1 MSDLCLAEVFLCA
14 FKHKVCDTESE
25 DFVCFFEKFFCY
37 CIVVVEVFA
46 HSDKLSPLSG
56 EYECF
61 HLVIFV

>member
-1 MSDLCLAEVFLCA
+1 M
-14 FKHKVCDTESE
+14 K
-25 DFVCFFEKFFCY
+25 
-37 CIVVVEVFA
+37 IVVEVFA